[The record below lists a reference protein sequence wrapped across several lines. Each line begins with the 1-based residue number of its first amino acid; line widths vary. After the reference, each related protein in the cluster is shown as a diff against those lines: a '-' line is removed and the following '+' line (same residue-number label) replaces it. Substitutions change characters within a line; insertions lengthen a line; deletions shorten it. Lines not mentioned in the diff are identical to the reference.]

1 MMTRTAVVFVCWCAL
16 AAPAAAQEAIFL
28 VRHAERAD
36 QSTDSRLSPQGEAR
50 AVKLARWLNTA
61 GITHVFTTDLR
72 RTAETAAPFAS
83 GRQIAVQQIPAADTD
98 SLVRR
103 VRGLGPGDRALV
115 VGHSNTVPMLLARF
129 GVSETVTLA
138 DDDYDNIFVVIPR
151 DHQPAVL
158 LRFKY

>member
-16 AAPAAAQEAIFL
+16 DAPAAAQEAIFL

-36 QSTDSRLSPQGEAR
+36 QTTDSQLSAEGELR
-50 AVKLARWLNTA
+50 AIKLAEWLKSA

-72 RTAETAAPFAS
+72 RTADTAAPFAS
-83 GRQIAVQQIPAADTD
+83 GRQLALQQLPAADTD

-103 VRGLGPGDRALV
+103 VRALGPGDRALII
-115 VGHSNTVPMLLARF
+115 GHSNTLPVLLTRF

-138 DDDYDNIFVVIPR
+138 DTDYDNIFVVIPR
-151 DHQPAVL
+151 EGRSAVL